1 MSELRLLV
9 LKIFSK
15 DNTFALFC
23 KSLTGQW
30 GGYSPPLATLL
41 NQDNYGLVWIG
52 RPQIDPGYFLFI
64 ITYYR
69 S

>member
-1 MSELRLLV
+1 MLVGGYWPMSELRLLL

-30 GGYSPPLATLL
+30 GALAPPLATLL
-41 NQDNYGLVWIG
+41 VRGVAE
-52 RPQIDPGYFLFI
+52 
-64 ITYYR
+64 TE

>member
-1 MSELRLLV
+1 MLVGGYWPMSELRLLV

-15 DNTFALFC
+15 DNTVALFC

-30 GGYSPPLATLL
+30 GAIAPPLATLL
-41 NQDNYGLVWIG
+41 VRGVAE
-52 RPQIDPGYFLFI
+52 
-64 ITYYR
+64 TE

>member
-1 MSELRLLV
+1 MLVGGYWPMSELRLLV

-30 GGYSPPLATLL
+30 GAIAPPPATLL
-41 NQDNYGLVWIG
+41 VRGVAE
-52 RPQIDPGYFLFI
+52 
-64 ITYYR
+64 TE